1 MDTELLE
8 MLNQLKTVEISKMK
22 EIIIPNQL
30 MMILGQEELKKTIH
44 LNMNNL
50 EIYKVKN
57 VSDKCCK
64 CNRPPKYLNN
74 DSNQLLCWLHSVD

>member
-1 MDTELLE
+1 
-8 MLNQLKTVEISKMK
+8 
-22 EIIIPNQL
+22 
-30 MMILGQEELKKTIH
+30 
-44 LNMNNL
+44 MNNL